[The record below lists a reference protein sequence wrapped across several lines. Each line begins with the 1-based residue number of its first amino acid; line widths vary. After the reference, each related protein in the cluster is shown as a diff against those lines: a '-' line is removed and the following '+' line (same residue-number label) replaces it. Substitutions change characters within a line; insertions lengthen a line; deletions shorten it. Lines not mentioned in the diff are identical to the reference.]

1 MTSTRQLKLEQ
12 KGTNQLQRAIAELQ
26 KLAQDIGR
34 CEKTISA
41 LQTELDAVNKQH
53 ADRRTTREDIAYLT
67 ALLECAKKKLGW
79 EKQMGSLQKRTP
91 VILEEISRLINDPNS
106 PPPEE
111 LRVRVVQS
119 LQQVQATMER
129 LQSARQGGGCD

>member
-1 MTSTRQLKLEQ
+1 MTSARQLKLEQ
-12 KGTNQLQRAIAELQ
+12 KGTSQLQRAISELQ

-41 LQTELDAVNKQH
+41 LQGELAAVNTKH
-53 ADRRTTREDIAYLT
+53 ANRQTTRDDIAYLT
-67 ALLECAKKKLGW
+67 ALLDCAKKKLGW
-79 EKQMGSLQKRTP
+79 EKQIMSLQKRTP
-91 VILEEISRLINDPNS
+91 VLLEEITRLMNDPKN

-111 LRVRVVQS
+111 LRAQVLES

-129 LQSARQGGGCD
+129 LQSARAETRA

>member
-1 MTSTRQLKLEQ
+1 MTSARQLKLQQ
-12 KGTNQLQRAIAELQ
+12 KGTNQLQGAISELQ
-26 KLAQDIGR
+26 RLAHDIGR

-41 LQTELDAVNKQH
+41 LQTELEVVNRKH
-53 ADRRTTREDIAYLT
+53 ADRRTTRDDIAYLT

-79 EKQMGSLQKRTP
+79 EKQIASLQKRTP
-91 VILEEISRLINDPNS
+91 VILEEVARLINDPKT

-111 LRVRVVQS
+111 LRAQVVQS

-129 LQSARQGGGCD
+129 LQSARAETSA